1 MNDTPKVSQGPNRV
15 RLADIVRDWAL
26 KAPDQTA
33 LVEPGGSWTFGEF
46 DTAIDQAAAWLTSIG
61 VRGGDRV
68 ILVNENCRALVALI
82 LGAGRIDAWAVIV
95 NARLSEREIETMRA
109 HCGARRTV
117 YTTTV
122 SPDAATHAE
131 YEGAEAVDIPGLGE
145 VALGPLADVEPE
157 PVFESGAE
165 QCAAMIYT
173 TGTTGNPK
181 GVMLSHE
188 SILYVGTQ
196 TGNIRGMGPHD
207 RVYCVLPVSH
217 IFGLSSVL
225 LGTLAAGAEIELAAK
240 FSARDLDEAL
250 RTRLTVFQGVPAMH
264 ARLLEYAEQH
274 DVTLSAPHLRY
285 TSAGGSPLDPDLKRR
300 VEAALG
306 TYLHNGLGMTEAAPT
321 IAVTRPVDE
330 FDDIS
335 CGPMIPGTE
344 ARIVDPATKE
354 QLPDSDVGELWIK
367 GPGVML
373 GYYHNPEATA
383 AVLDDEGWLNT
394 GDLAHF
400 DERGSLWVDGRSKE
414 LIIHSGFN
422 IYPPEVE
429 AVINAHPDVVQSAVI
444 GRAAADGN
452 EDVLAF
458 VEVRP
463 GSSPE
468 PQAIIDFAAHRLAP
482 YKKPVELTIMDRL
495 PAGPTGKLLK
505 HKLKV

>member
-1 MNDTPKVSQGPNRV
+1 MTNTAIAQGA
-15 RLADIVRDWAL
+15 RLADIVRNQAGT
-26 KAPDQTA
+26 APDHIA
-33 LVEPGGSWTFGEF
+33 LVDESGSWTFAEF
-46 DTAIDQAAAWLTSIG
+46 DLAVDQAAQWLTSVG

-68 ILVNENCRALVALI
+68 LLVNENCRTLVALI
-82 LGAGRIDAWAVIV
+82 LAAGRIDAWAVIV
-95 NARLSEREIETMRA
+95 NARLREREIETMRE
-109 HCGARRTV
+109 HCGARRTI

-122 SPDAATHAE
+122 SDDALAHAE
-131 YEGAEAVDIPGLGE
+131 CEGAEATMIPGVGE
-145 VALGPLADVEPE
+145 IALGPLADVAPE

-188 SILYVGTQ
+188 SILYVGNQ
-196 TGNIRGMGPHD
+196 TGKIRGMGSHD

-225 LGTLAAGAEIELAAK
+225 LGTLAAGATIELAAK
-240 FSARDLDEAL
+240 FSAPDLDQAL
-250 RTRLTVFQGVPAMH
+250 RTRLTVYQGVPAMH

-274 DVTLSAPHLRY
+274 DITLSAPHLRY

-335 CGPMIPGTE
+335 CGPIIPGTE
-344 ARIVDPATKE
+344 ARIVDPETKE
-354 QLPDSDVGELWIK
+354 RLPDSQVGELWIR

-373 GYYHNPEATA
+373 GYYRNPEATA

-400 DERGSLWVDGRSKE
+400 DENRSLWVDGRSKE
-414 LIIHSGFN
+414 LIIRSGFN

-429 AVINAHPDVVQSAVI
+429 AVINSHPDVVQSAVI
-444 GRAAADGN
+444 GRSTSDGN
-452 EDVLAF
+452 EEVLAF

-463 GSSPE
+463 GSNPAPE
-468 PQAIIDFAAHRLAP
+468 DIIAFAAENLAP
-482 YKKPVELTIMDRL
+482 YKKPSELTVLDRL

-505 HKLKV
+505 HKLLT

>member
-1 MNDTPKVSQGPNRV
+1 M
-15 RLADIVRDWAL
+15 
-26 KAPDQTA
+26 A
-33 LVEPGGSWTFGEF
+33 LVEDGGAWTFGEF
-46 DTAIDQAAAWLTSIG
+46 DAAIDRAAEWLTAVG

-68 ILVNENCRALVALI
+68 MLVNENCRALVALI
-82 LGAGRIDAWAVIV
+82 LAAGRIDAWAVIV
-95 NARLSEREIETMRA
+95 NARLSEREIETMRT
-109 HCGARRTV
+109 HCGARRTI
-117 YTTTV
+117 YTTSV
-122 SPDAATHAE
+122 SADAAAHAE
-131 YEGAEAVDIPGLGE
+131 NHGAETVEVPALGE
-145 VALGPLADVEPE
+145 LALGPLAEVEPE

-188 SILYVGTQ
+188 SILYVGNQ
-196 TGNIRGMGPHD
+196 TGSIRKMSPAD
-207 RVYCVLPVSH
+207 RVYVVLPVSH

-225 LGTLAAGAEIELAAK
+225 LGALAAGATMELVPK
-240 FSARDLDEAL
+240 FSATALDQAL

-274 DVTLSAPHLRY
+274 GVTLSAPYLRY

-300 VEAALG
+300 AEAALG

-321 IAVTRPVDE
+321 ISVTRPGDN

-335 CGPMIPGTE
+335 CGPIIPGTD
-344 ARIVDPATKE
+344 ARIVDPETKE
-354 QLPDSDVGELWIK
+354 RLADSAVGELWIK

-373 GYYHNPEATA
+373 GYYRNPEATA
-383 AVLDDEGWLNT
+383 AVIDDEGWLNT

-400 DERGSLWVDGRSKE
+400 DDNGSLWVDGRSKE

-429 AVINAHPDVVQSAVI
+429 AVINAHPYVVQSAVI
-444 GRAAADGN
+444 GRDSNDGN

-458 VEVRP
+458 VEVQP
-463 GSSPE
+463 GASPD
-468 PQAIIDFAAHRLAP
+468 PQDIIDFAAARLAP
-482 YKKPVELTIMDRL
+482 YKKPVELTIMERL